1 MALEKKA
8 AAVYARYSSD
18 RQNDKS
24 NEDQIAEAKKYCEQ
38 NGLRIVKI
46 YQDKEIDGW
55 TDETKRPGLNDLLK
69 DLENSEFEYLIVWKL
84 NRIARDSLIQKQVKR
99 KIRGSGVEIV
109 SISQQLP
116 KERRARMLIET
127 FTEFQDEDYSWSLAE
142 DSMRG
147 MIAAVRRGEFAG
159 KDAPFGY
166 KAFYNER
173 GKRIIVI
180 DEKTGPVA
188 REIFERFSKGETAA
202 NIARWLNRSGHRS
215 THNNPFTSDSVYRI
229 LKNEFYK
236 GVLVFNNS
244 SFRKRGK
251 MNPYFE
257 VLRVDHPDLILV
269 SPEVWEAV
277 QKRRTTGRGRRP
289 RRTYLLSKAIV
300 CSECGRFLTRRASGK
315 KKDRKKQSGA
325 SWYCQNCTSNGNSSK
340 TVGEKKLE
348 NAVKCFLRSVIEAF
362 LQNAEDFTKK
372 LNLALERKK
381 IEASNTSTLEQSL
394 ASLDERID
402 NILSAIEQGQG
413 IATLTRRL
421 SDLEQQKVKLAQKI
435 KQTKAAAKTIMMFTP
450 DEIRSSLE
458 LYEKYLNDPE
468 QQNKLLRSILSKC
481 EMNLQT
487 KTLTIC
493 AFGICEKI
501 SF

>member
-116 KERRARMLIET
+116 KERRDRMLIET

-244 SFRKRGK
+244 TFRKRGK

-277 QKRRTTGRGRRP
+277 QKRRTSGRGRRP

-315 KKDRKKQSGA
+315 KKDREKQSGA
-325 SWYCQNCTSNGNSSK
+325 SWYCQNCTSNGYSSK

-348 NAVKCFLRSVIEAF
+348 NAVKSFLRSVIEAF

-481 EMNLQT
+481 EMDLQT

>member
-1 MALEKKA
+1 MKLA
-8 AAVYARYSSD
+8 AIYARYSSE
-18 RQNDKS
+18 RQSDKS
-24 NEDQIAEAKKYCEQ
+24 NEDQIAEAEVFCKQ
-38 NGLRIVKI
+38 NNFNIVKV
-46 YQDKEIDGW
+46 YQDKEITGW
-55 TDETKRPGLNDLLK
+55 SDESKRPGLNELLK
-69 DLENSEFEYLIVWKL
+69 DLPAHDFEYLILWKL
-84 NRIARDSLIQKQVKR
+84 NRLARDSLLQKQLKR
-99 KIRGSGVEIV
+99 RIRDSGVEII

-116 KERRARMLIET
+116 KDRRARMLLET

-147 MIAAVRRGEFAG
+147 MMAAVRRGEFAG

-166 KAFYNER
+166 KAVYSKK
-173 GKRIIVI
+173 GKRTLVI
-180 DEKTGPVA
+180 DERTGPVA
-188 REIFERFSKGETAA
+188 REMFERFSKGETAA
-202 NIARWLNRSGHRS
+202 SIARWLNRSGHRS

-244 SFRKRGK
+244 TLSKRGR
-251 MNPYFE
+251 MNPYYE
-257 VLRVDHPDLILV
+257 VLRVDHSELILV
-269 SPEVWEAV
+269 CPELWEAV
-277 QKRRTTGRGRRP
+277 QKKRTSSRGRRP
-289 RRTYLLSKAIV
+289 RRTYFLSKAVV
-300 CSECGRFLTRRASGK
+300 CSHCGRFLTRRASGK

-325 SWYCQNCTSNGNSSK
+325 SWYCQNCTSNGYSSK

-348 NAVKCFLRSVIEAF
+348 GAVKSFLRSVIEAF

-435 KQTKAAAKTIMMFTP
+435 KQTKAAAKTIKLLTP
-450 DEIRSSLE
+450 EEIRANLE
-458 LYEKYLNDPE
+458 LYEKYLDDPE
-468 QQNKLLRSILSKC
+468 QQNKVLRAILSKC
-481 EMNLQT
+481 VMDLRT

-493 AFGICEKI
+493 AFGICDKI